1 MTATAI
7 EATTTID
14 PTARTASAAATAS
27 AASAASVV
35 AARSA
40 RAAQAA
46 SEAWRAEQAASR
58 QRGADLAGRGS
69 VIATFGLDL
78 AAFLVAGLVAR
89 TASLPWQL
97 AVFAMVAAAFA
108 IARLYRPRLA
118 LSLLDDLPAL
128 LAGIGVA
135 TSATVTAAVLA
146 GRPELAR
153 GLVGTALALAAAV
166 GVVRGLG
173 YHAIR
178 KVRARRAL
186 ARPTLVLGTDDVG
199 RRLGKVFGEH
209 PEYGL
214 RVVGY
219 LDAGR
224 PPDQPLSAPLLGDL
238 CGLNRAVRENDVR
251 AVVVAFPDSDD
262 DDLVEA
268 VRTGERLGC
277 EVLMAPRLAELHA
290 PGRVETAWGMPLVR
304 RERPAIRRPAWKLKR
319 ALDLVCASAAL
330 VVLGPAMLVT
340 ALAVRMETG
349 PGVLFRQERVGL
361 GGRCFTVFKFR
372 SLRPSDDQESQT
384 RWSIEGDPRIGP
396 VGRFIRRTGV
406 DELPQLLNVLRGDMS
421 MVGPRP
427 ERPFFVERFRQT
439 YPAYMARHRV
449 AAGMTGLAAVNGLR
463 GDTSV
468 EERLHFDNAYAES
481 WSFWLDV
488 RIMLRTVATVFRGQ

>member
-1 MTATAI
+1 M
-7 EATTTID
+7 
-14 PTARTASAAATAS
+14 
-27 AASAASVV
+27 
-35 AARSA
+35 
-40 RAAQAA
+40 
-46 SEAWRAEQAASR
+46 
-58 QRGADLAGRGS
+58 AGRGA
-69 VIATFGLDL
+69 VVATFGLDL
-78 AAFLVAGLVAR
+78 VAFLAAGLGVLAVP
-89 TASLPWQL
+89 LPWEIAL
-97 AVFAMVAAAFA
+97 FATVAAAFA
-108 IARLYRPRLA
+108 VARLYRPRLA

-128 LAGIGVA
+128 LAGLGVA
-135 TSATVTAAVLA
+135 TSVTVTAAVLA

-153 GLVGTALALAAAV
+153 GLVGTALLLAAAV
-166 GVVRGLG
+166 AVVRGVG

-178 KVRARRAL
+178 KVRARRPGAC
-186 ARPTLVLGTDDVG
+186 AALVLGADEVG

-219 LDAGR
+219 LDAGL
-224 PPDQPLSAPLLGDL
+224 PPDQPLPAPVLGDL
-238 CGLNRAVRENDVR
+238 RALSRAVAENGVSV
-251 AVVVAFPDSDD
+251 VVVAFPDSDD
-262 DDLVEA
+262 VDVVEA
-268 VRTGERLGC
+268 IRTGELLGC

-304 RERPAIRRPAWKLKR
+304 RERPAPQRPAWKLKR
-319 ALDLVCASAAL
+319 ALDVVCASAAL
-330 VVLGPAMLVT
+330 VVLAPAMLVT
-340 ALAVRMETG
+340 ALAVRLETG

-384 RWSIEGDPRIGP
+384 LWSIDGDPRIGP

-421 MVGPRP
+421 LVGPRP

-449 AAGMTGLAAVNGLR
+449 AAGITGLAAVNGLR

-468 EERLHFDNAYAES
+468 EERMHFDNAYAES

-488 RIMLRTVATVFRGQ
+488 RIMLRTVTAVFRRQ

>member
-1 MTATAI
+1 M
-7 EATTTID
+7 
-14 PTARTASAAATAS
+14 
-27 AASAASVV
+27 
-35 AARSA
+35 
-40 RAAQAA
+40 
-46 SEAWRAEQAASR
+46 
-58 QRGADLAGRGS
+58 AGRGA
-69 VIATFGLDL
+69 VVATFGLDL
-78 AAFLVAGLVAR
+78 VAFLAAGLGVLAVP
-89 TASLPWQL
+89 LPWEIAL
-97 AVFAMVAAAFA
+97 FATVAAAFA
-108 IARLYRPRLA
+108 VARLYRPRLA

-128 LAGIGVA
+128 LAGLGVA
-135 TSATVTAAVLA
+135 TSVTVTAAVLA

-153 GLVGTALALAAAV
+153 GLVGTALLLAAAV
-166 GVVRGLG
+166 AVVRGVG

-178 KVRARRAL
+178 KVRARRPGAC
-186 ARPTLVLGTDDVG
+186 AALVLGAAEVG

-219 LDAGR
+219 LDAGL
-224 PPDQPLSAPLLGDL
+224 PPDQPLPAPVLGDL
-238 CGLNRAVRENDVR
+238 RALSRAVAENGVSV
-251 AVVVAFPDSDD
+251 VVVAFPDSDD
-262 DDLVEA
+262 VDVVEA
-268 VRTGERLGC
+268 IRTGELLGC

-304 RERPAIRRPAWKLKR
+304 RERPAPQRPAWKLKR
-319 ALDLVCASAAL
+319 ALDVVCASAAL
-330 VVLGPAMLVT
+330 VVLAPAMLVT
-340 ALAVRMETG
+340 ALAVRLETG

-384 RWSIEGDPRIGP
+384 LWSIDGDPRIGP

-421 MVGPRP
+421 LVGPRP

-449 AAGMTGLAAVNGLR
+449 AAGITGLAAVNGLR

-468 EERLHFDNAYAES
+468 EERMHFDNAYAES

-488 RIMLRTVATVFRGQ
+488 RIMLRTVTAVFRRQ